1 MRNEMSD
8 GAENMNMDD
17 IKDVDLQVV
26 YDVPLSVSAVL
37 GRASMKVNQ
46 LVRLSRGSVIELDK
60 KVGDPVDIFV
70 NDRLVAKG
78 EIVLVDNKIGIT
90 LTELV
95 SKE

>member
-1 MRNEMSD
+1 MSD

>member
-1 MRNEMSD
+1 MS
-8 GAENMNMDD
+8 ENVENLNMDEQ
-17 IKDVDLQVV
+17 KDVDLQVV